1 MWGALGRERG
11 ESRRADG
18 GDTTMCLS
26 LLSLCVTVCSLSFI
40 FSTIIKIIKRE
51 TRTCTD
57 RSIGQRACKLLV
69 HVAGFYYRYC
79 IGIADVCPL
88 RVDVPQSRG
97 DAAVMQAPH
106 SIMRHKH
113 GHGGGASACQPPGER
128 QLRVVRAKG
137 TAGVSCRSASSCR
150 GRWAIWPSA
159 SAASISSK
167 AACTRHCS
175 SARHE

>member
-1 MWGALGRERG
+1 MCGALSGWGRARVERAPRAEPERQRER
-11 ESRRADG
+11 
-18 GDTTMCLS
+18 
-26 LLSLCVTVCSLSFI
+26 LSLCVLSFI
-40 FSTIIKIIKRE
+40 FSIIISIIKRRDTHMYGPFNAIE
-51 TRTCTD
+51 
-57 RSIGQRACKLLV
+57 RACKRLVCGRLLLAV
-69 HVAGFYYRYC
+69 
-79 IGIADVCPL
+79 IADVCPL

-97 DAAVMQAPH
+97 DAAPAVMQAPH

-113 GHGGGASACQPPGER
+113 GHGEGASACQPPGER